1 MDYDYY
7 ERLSSFK
14 ARASGENLLRQD
26 HVAVM
31 WRCGSRT
38 WEKREEHAPAQE
50 IPPENASIPEE
61 LPNQKPTLGKDD
73 PPAENPPIREILPQ
87 GESLRNAAPGE
98 AGAENGRAPEAPPA
112 GDGEPARKPEPREE
126 SGLNTDAAL
135 TRWPAPAEDAAPAD
149 FRSAAAC
156 REALLAELQAGK
168 ESLRRLAQQQRAAQE
183 AHSQLRERVLEA
195 LFGEPMQCLADLE
208 RRMTGSDS
216 AEIQAYGREVQ
227 RILGLLG
234 AESFTPAEGEPFDG
248 KTCEKLD
255 TQAPGLTVAE
265 CVAPGWRAG
274 ERLLCRAVVTVKE

>member
-7 ERLSSFK
+7 ERLFSFK
-14 ARASGENLLRQD
+14 GPTSGESLLRQD

-31 WRCGSRT
+31 RRCGQRT
-38 WEKREEHAPAQE
+38 WEKQEEYAPVQE
-50 IPPENASIPEE
+50 TPPENAGIPKE
-61 LPNQKPTLGKDD
+61 LPGRKPAPGKEE
-73 PPAENPPIREILPQ
+73 PPAKSLPIRGIPPR
-87 GESLRNAAPGE
+87 GEKLRDTAPGE
-98 AGAENGRAPEAPPA
+98 AGAENGRAPEALPTE
-112 GDGEPARKPEPREE
+112 GGEPARKPQSPAEG
-126 SGLNTDAAL
+126 GLNRVSAL
-135 TRWPAPAEDAAPAD
+135 TRQPAPAESAAPAD

-168 ESLRRLAQQQRAAQE
+168 EELRELAQRQRAAQE

-208 RRMTGSDS
+208 RRMTGSGS

-234 AESFTPAEGEPFDG
+234 AESFTPAAGDPFDG

-255 TQAPGLTVAE
+255 TQTPGLTVAE